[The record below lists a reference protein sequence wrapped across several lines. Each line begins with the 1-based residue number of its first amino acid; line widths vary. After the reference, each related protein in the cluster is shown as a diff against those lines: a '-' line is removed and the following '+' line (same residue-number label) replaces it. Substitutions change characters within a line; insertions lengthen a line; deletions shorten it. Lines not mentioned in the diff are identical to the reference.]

1 MVVTS
6 VMEAFCK
13 LHSELRARVI
23 VIPGAG
29 IRPGLEE
36 VPGKCLENKMSEAG
50 SGNPRVFLIP
60 FICLFIHSVFR
71 IPTWAKPCAGHRG
84 CTVAER
90 TSLASGDLLSSGE
103 IQENPPF
110 WGLGGGC

>member
-71 IPTWAKPCAGHRG
+71 THLGQALCWAPRVHSCRKNI
-84 CTVAER
+84 
-90 TSLASGDLLSSGE
+90 SGLR
-103 IQENPPF
+103 
-110 WGLGGGC
+110 